1 MENLVGQTLGG
12 RYEVREVIGTGG
24 MAIVYKAYCT
34 VLHRYVAIK
43 VLKEEFS
50 QDEEFRKRFY
60 NEAQAVAKLSQNNIV
75 SIYDVCHTENC
86 PEYIVMELCE
96 GVTLKD
102 YLRKKHHLTWQET
115 LYFAQQVARALDHAH
130 SRGII
135 HQDIKPQNIM
145 LLRDGTAKVM
155 DFGIASFA
163 NSQET
168 RKVSSEAIGSVHYI
182 SPEQAKGIKVDFRTD
197 LYSLGVVMYEMLTG
211 TLPFRG
217 DTAVAV
223 VMQHL
228 NTVPPVPSSIVP
240 DIPKAMDEIVMHAM
254 CANAN
259 QRYSSAMDMFRD
271 MERLRSNPNLV
282 LNYSSHNSDLD
293 ETRAISYNRD
303 EDATQYIPHTPAV
316 EADEDATQ
324 YVPRATESQSRPQ
337 QQQTNKR
344 TQRPAEDDDN
354 EVYEAPVKQRST
366 GSKKKGGTGKVVA
379 GAVIVV
385 LIAVVAFFAMRMA
398 GNSNNETQ
406 TLNVPQFVGLNY
418 TKDIKGNKD
427 YSDFNFQITE
437 QEFTQDEADSKGY
450 ADGDVID
457 QNPRAKTTID
467 VGTEVALTLASV
479 VDNTEEEPNT
489 VSVPSL
495 AGKSYEDAQSA
506 LRAKGLKAKRTEKT
520 SESVAQGYVISSDPD
535 AGEDVEVGSTVTV
548 VVSSGS
554 ANTNKTVPNLRGL
567 TTEQA
572 SAALEKAGLALGS
585 VHEQES
591 TATAGT
597 VISQTVPYGTEVA
610 KGTSVGITIAK
621 EQATDEQPT
630 NGNGDTD
637 NNGDTNNGDTD
648 NGDGNTGGTGSAS
661 VSVTSSRISV
671 SLPTDRD
678 TCSVTI
684 SVGGSTLY
692 SSTAKTSRGSVGC
705 SVRYTST
712 QRVVVTVDGS
722 TVYDQDVDFSKL

>member
-240 DIPKAMDEIVMHAM
+240 EIPKAMDEIVMHAM

-293 ETRAISYNRD
+293 ETRAISYNR
-303 EDATQYIPHTPAV
+303 EDSEATQYIPRTPA
-316 EADEDATQ
+316 ADEDATQ
-324 YVPRATESQSRPQ
+324 YVPRATESQNRPQ
-337 QQQTNKR
+337 TNSNYV
-344 TQRPAEDDDN
+344 QRSDDLYDDKDD
-354 EVYEAPVKQRST
+354 YEAPVKQRAS
-366 GSKKKGGTGKVVA
+366 GGHKKKGGAGKIVV
-379 GAVIVV
+379 GAVVIV
-385 LIAVVAFFAMRMA
+385 LIAIAALFAKNLMN
-398 GNSNNETQ
+398 GSNDTK
-406 TLNVPQFVGLNY
+406 TLEVPQFVGLNY
-418 TKDIKGNKD
+418 SKDIKGNSD
-427 YSDFNFQITE
+427 YSDFSFQITE
-437 QEFTQDEADSKGY
+437 QEFTQSEAENKNYS
-450 ADGDVID
+450 DGDVID
-457 QNPRAKTTID
+457 QDPRANTTID
-467 VGTEVALTLASV
+467 VGTKVSLTLASV
-479 VDNTEEEPNT
+479 VEDSEETNT

-495 AGKSYEDAQSA
+495 AGKSYEEAQSA

-548 VVSSGS
+548 IVSSGS
-554 ANTNKTVPNLRGL
+554 ANTNKTVPNLTGM

-572 SAALEKAGLALGS
+572 AAALEKAGLSLGS

-621 EQATDEQPT
+621 EATT
-630 NGNGDTD
+630 DTPSDDNDD
-637 NNGDTNNGDTD
+637 NNGENN
-648 NGDGNTGGTGSAS
+648 GGTGSAS
-661 VSVTSSRISV
+661 VSVTSSRITV

-692 SSTAKTSRGSVGC
+692 SHTVRTSNGTASC
-705 SVRYTST
+705 SVSYSSSK
-712 QRVVVTVDGS
+712 RVVVTVDGS
-722 TVYDQDVDFSKL
+722 TIYDQDVDFSKL

>member
-254 CANAN
+254 CANAS

-293 ETRAISYNRD
+293 ETRAISYNHD
-303 EDATQYIPHTPAV
+303 EEEATQYIPRTPA
-316 EADEDATQ
+316 ADEDATQ
-324 YVPRATESQSRPQ
+324 YVPRATESPSQSRPQ
-337 QQQTNKR
+337 TNSNYV
-344 TQRPAEDDDN
+344 QRSADAYDEDDGY
-354 EVYEAPVKQRST
+354 EVPSKQRAA
-366 GSKKKGGTGKVVA
+366 GGRKKKGGAGKVVA

-385 LIAVVAFFAMRMA
+385 LIAIVAAFAMKMMN
-398 GNSNNETQ
+398 GSSDTK
-406 TLNVPQFVGLNY
+406 TLEVPQFIGLNY
-418 TKDIKGNKD
+418 SKDIKGNSD
-427 YSDFNFQITE
+427 YSDFSFQITE
-437 QEFTQDEADSKGY
+437 QEFTQSEANDKNYS
-450 ADGDVID
+450 DGDVID
-457 QNPRAKTTID
+457 QDPRAKTTID
-467 VGTEVALTLASV
+467 AGTKVSLTLASIV
-479 VDNTEEEPNT
+479 EDSEETTT
-489 VSVPSL
+489 VLVPSL
-495 AGKSYEDAQSA
+495 AGKSYEEAQSA

-535 AGEDVEVGSTVTV
+535 AGEEVEAGSTVTV

-554 ANTNKTVPNLRGL
+554 ANTNKTVPNLKGM
-567 TTEQA
+567 TADEA
-572 SAALEKAGLALGS
+572 KAALEKAGLSLGS

-591 TATAGT
+591 TETAGT

-621 EQATDEQPT
+621 EAASNTDTP
-630 NGNGDTD
+630 NGDDNNDD
-637 NNGDTNNGDTD
+637 NNGGTN
-648 NGDGNTGGTGSAS
+648 GGTGSAS
-661 VSVTSSRISV
+661 VSVTSSRITV
-671 SLPTDRD
+671 SNLPTDRD

-692 SSTAKTSRGSVGC
+692 SHTVRTSNGQASC
-705 SVRYTST
+705 SVSYSST
-712 QRVVVTVDGS
+712 KRVVVTVDGS

>member
-197 LYSLGVVMYEMLTG
+197 LYSLGIVMYEMLTG

-240 DIPKAMDEIVMHAM
+240 EIPKAMDEIVMHAM

-293 ETRAISYNRD
+293 ETRAISYNN
-303 EDATQYIPHTPAV
+303 EDSEATQYIPRTPA
-316 EADEDATQ
+316 ADEDATQ

-337 QQQTNKR
+337 TNS
-344 TQRPAEDDDN
+344 N
-354 EVYEAPVKQRST
+354 YVQRSADLYDDQDDYESPVERRT
-366 GSKKKGGTGKVVA
+366 SSGHKKKGGTGKIIV

-385 LIAVVAFFAMRMA
+385 LIAIAALFAKNLMN
-398 GNSNNETQ
+398 GSNDTK
-406 TLNVPQFVGLNY
+406 TLEVPQFVGLNY
-418 TKDIKGNKD
+418 SKDIKGNSD
-427 YSDFNFQITE
+427 YSDFSFQITE
-437 QEFTQDEADSKGY
+437 QKFTQSEAKNKNYS
-450 ADGDVID
+450 DGDVID
-457 QNPRAKTTID
+457 QDPRANTTID
-467 VGTEVALTLASV
+467 VGTKVSLTLASV
-479 VDNTEEEPNT
+479 IEDSEETNT

-495 AGKSYEDAQSA
+495 AGKSYEEAQSA

-535 AGEDVEVGSTVTV
+535 AGEDVEVGSTVTII
-548 VVSSGS
+548 VSSGS
-554 ANTNKTVPNLRGL
+554 ANTNKTVPNLTGM

-572 SAALEKAGLALGS
+572 TAALEKAGLSLGS

-621 EQATDEQPT
+621 EEATDTPS
-630 NGNGDTD
+630 D
-637 NNGDTNNGDTD
+637 NNDDNN
-648 NGDGNTGGTGSAS
+648 GGTGSAS
-661 VSVTSSRISV
+661 VSVTSSRITV

-692 SSTAKTSRGSVGC
+692 SHTVRTSNGTASC
-705 SVRYTST
+705 SVSYSSSK
-712 QRVVVTVDGS
+712 RVVVTVDGS
-722 TVYDQDVDFSKL
+722 TIYDQDVDFSKL